1 MDASPSELAQARDRA
16 YALFAR
22 LFQKGLTAD
31 LLPLVTEIPELA
43 DDAHLKNYDADRA
56 GADHYEL
63 FGFNVFPYASVFL
76 DESATL
82 GGRVT
87 QNILSVYHKSGFDVP
102 LESESADHIAL
113 QLQFLAFLSAAEG
126 EALEDGLVQVALSI
140 NQLQRQFMDEHL
152 LTWLP
157 AFVLAIRQQ
166 QDVFHSNLADLTLEM
181 VLHHRADL
189 GNDLLAPET
198 SFSLPPAPDLLA
210 DQKTGLKEIA
220 AYLVIPAYS
229 GLYLSRR
236 DITRLAR
243 SQLLPRGFGSR
254 QQMLTNL
261 LRSSADYDHVPALLE
276 DIRALV
282 AVWMQSY
289 QSLAGSGAGRFAI
302 VWQDRLEST
311 DRLLSFLNKAI
322 KN

>member
-1 MDASPSELAQARDRA
+1 MDASPTELAQARDRA

-22 LFQKGLTAD
+22 LYEKGLTAD
-31 LLPLVTEIPELA
+31 LLPLLAEIPELV
-43 DDAHLKNYDADRA
+43 DGIHLINYDEDKAE
-56 GADHYEL
+56 ADHYDL

-76 DESATL
+76 DERATL

-126 EALEDGLVQVALSI
+126 EALGDGLVQVALSI
-140 NQLQRQFMDEHL
+140 KQLQRQFMDEHL

-166 QDVFHSNLADLTLEM
+166 GDVFHSNLADLTFEM

-229 GLYLSRR
+229 GLYLSRG
-236 DITRLAR
+236 DISRLAR

-261 LRSSADYDHVPALLE
+261 LRSAADYDHIPQLLKE
-276 DIRALV
+276 IRILV
-282 AVWMQSY
+282 AMWMQSY
-289 QSLAGSGAGRFAI
+289 QVLADSRAGRFARI
-302 VWQDRLEST
+302 WLERLEST
-311 DRLLSFLNKAI
+311 DRLLCSLNKEI
-322 KN
+322 EN

>member
-1 MDASPSELAQARDRA
+1 LDANLTELAQARGRA

-22 LFQKGLTAD
+22 LYQKGLTTD
-31 LLPLVTEIPELA
+31 LLPLVAEIPELA
-43 DDAHLKNYDADRA
+43 EGAHLKDYDADEAA
-56 GADHYEL
+56 GDHYNL

-87 QNILSVYHKSGFDVP
+87 QNVLSFYHKGGFDIA

-126 EALEDGLVQVALSI
+126 EALEDELVHVALSI
-140 NQLQRQFMDEHL
+140 KQLQRRFMDEHL
-152 LTWLP
+152 MTWLP

-166 QDVFHSNLADLTLEM
+166 GDVFHRNLANLTIEM
-181 VLHHRADL
+181 VLHHREDL
-189 GNDLLAPET
+189 GNDLLATET
-198 SFSLPPAPDLLA
+198 RFSLPPAPDILA
-210 DQKTGLKEIA
+210 DEKTSLKDIA

-229 GLYLSRR
+229 GLYWSRA

-243 SQLLPRGFGSR
+243 SQSLPRGFGSR

-261 LRSSADYDHVPALLE
+261 LRSAADYDQFPALLE
-276 DIRALV
+276 EIRALV
-282 AVWMQSY
+282 AMWMQSY
-289 QSLAGSGAGRFAI
+289 QILADSRGEPFAKI
-302 VWQDRLEST
+302 WLERLETT
-311 DRLLSFLNKAI
+311 DRLLSLLNKEM